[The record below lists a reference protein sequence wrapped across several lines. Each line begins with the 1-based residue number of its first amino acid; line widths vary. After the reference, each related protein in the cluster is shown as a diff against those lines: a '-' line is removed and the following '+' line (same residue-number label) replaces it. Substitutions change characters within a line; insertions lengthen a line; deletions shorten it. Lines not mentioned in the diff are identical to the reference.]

1 MAIEK
6 KRVINIDTGRSQQN
20 VQTLKQQIKELRDS
34 MGNME
39 KGTEDWEKASVK
51 LSNALQ
57 KQREIAEAGTFTN
70 QDYGNKL
77 ANITKVGAGVAAG
90 INGITNALSLMGVQI
105 AKDDNAMIRFTTSM
119 MAIVQG
125 LSTFD
130 TASKAW
136 KGLVTGMN
144 AALDAKLKDTASTAA
159 NTVATK
165 TNTAAK
171 TENTTATNAGSAATA
186 VATKANMG
194 LSAAFT
200 KLSAAI
206 GISKAALGGIAVAIG
221 VVVAA
226 IGVLINKQKKAREE
240 EQRLNEQMSKTAEE
254 AAKIKSEINILHYDF
269 DRLASSFRTAKQEGQ
284 DLNEW
289 VKDHRSELD
298 KLKISTDDL
307 NKIEDVFI
315 NKTDEYKK
323 ALAERYKAEAQMIGY
338 REQLVRE
345 YSVLNQ
351 MTDLRTDADGKQFY
365 TFNGKKYTIGDSN
378 NKGYQAQL
386 TYQQSKIDNIV
397 NKMDNVTDALNT
409 ANGTI
414 KKIAGKDDEKPS
426 GTKQQ
431 PLTVEV
437 INSTELIKDSRSLL
451 NILNSTVENFKEN
464 EDERVNINSF
474 INSMRIL
481 LADNVEVEK
490 YLNEELVEF
499 LKGGYR
505 LSKREMESTDEE
517 LKRVLR
523 YLSEGSDNDDYRSE
537 VRRSLSSMYLR
548 DWQEFIETSDYSD
561 AGIGILQRENLFNS
575 ENISNLTREM
585 NELVEQIETFDA
597 ANKKN
602 AEDIKK
608 HNANIAATNQRLNKE
623 LEDAKK
629 ERINK
634 EKENYNIYQ
643 PQLEAKDDEI
653 DKLRSER
660 LKTKELII
668 NLNHNKN
675 MTGFFGSG
683 KAYDTQIRN
692 AENKLNNINENID
705 RLIKERDE
713 LQSKVI
719 IENRKLKADERRLT
733 QEIDANSKK
742 YLSEN
747 MNTPEYKEYIDGLR
761 ARVDELKN
769 IIPVL
774 QNITTV
780 YNEFENSTIENQIKV
795 ANILKNDYLDR
806 MEMEGASREQ
816 IIEDTRAFNEL
827 EKKALEGYLKDTTLS
842 NEKRL
847 EVQQRINAITK
858 ENFELE
864 KEAQYI
870 AWKRGK
876 AELDVIQQRMAL
888 QMEEREHYQN
898 MYNLSWER
906 LGSADWND
914 NLYRLEME
922 QKYYDERFRIAE
934 EFRQQNKISEEDY
947 QQELL
952 DYQTNTTRMI
962 VEMEEARARRMLD
975 ILDTSISAVGMTVN
989 SVNGL
994 IGEALSREEQ
1004 DSTRYKQL
1012 RIAQTIASGS
1022 MASIEALRSGIQ
1034 SPIPAP
1040 GNYALGIALMG
1051 ATIAQTAMAVGNIR
1065 TNSLNGNSS
1074 SSLTTGA
1081 NNIGG
1086 NVYETLAYETNSEIS
1101 SNIRDSRVY
1110 VVESDINQ
1118 TGRRVYT
1125 AESEAR
1131 F

>member
-6 KRVINIDTGRSQQN
+6 KRVINIETGRSQQN

-136 KGLVTGMN
+136 KGLVVGMN
-144 AALDAKLKDTASTAA
+144 AALDARLKDTASTAA
-159 NTVATK
+159 NTITTK
-165 TNTAAK
+165 VNTGAK
-171 TENTTATNAGSAATA
+171 TENTAATNAGSAATA
-186 VATKANMG
+186 VATKANNG

-200 KLSAAI
+200 KLAAAM
-206 GISKAALGGIAVAIG
+206 GISKAALGGITAAIG
-221 VVVAA
+221 VLVAA
-226 IGVLINKQKKAREE
+226 IGVLINQWKKAREE

-254 AAKIKSEINILHYDF
+254 AAKIKSEINMLHYDF
-269 DRLASSFRTAKQEGQ
+269 DRLASSFRTAKEEGQ
-284 DLNEW
+284 DLTEW

-307 NKIEDVFI
+307 TKIEDVFV
-315 NKTDEYKK
+315 NNTDEYKK
-323 ALAERYKAEAQMIGY
+323 ALAERYKAEAQMIAY
-338 REQLVRE
+338 REQLVEQYRI
-345 YSVLNQ
+345 LNQ
-351 MTDLRTDADGKQFY
+351 MQDIKTDGSGKQYYMLDGKKVY
-365 TFNGKKYTIGDSN
+365 TGGAKTAFEQDQRKKVIDAIVEKMNGVQTTLDNSN
-378 NKGYQAQL
+378 RTL
-386 TYQQSKIDNIV
+386 T
-397 NKMDNVTDALNT
+397 
-409 ANGTI
+409 
-414 KKIAGKDDEKPS
+414 KIAGKDDEKPS

-437 INSTELIKDSRSLL
+437 INSTELIKDSRSLR
-451 NILNSTVENFKEN
+451 NTLNSTVENFKEN
-464 EDERVNINSF
+464 KDERVNINSF
-474 INSMRIL
+474 LNSIRIL
-481 LADNVEVEK
+481 LADNVDSEK
-490 YLNEELVEF
+490 YLNEELVSF
-499 LKGGYR
+499 LKKGYEIDENYDIDTIYKTAFQY
-505 LSKREMESTDEE
+505 LSKGESGVLSYRDN
-517 LKRVLR
+517 LNYWLR
-523 YLSEGSDNDDYRSE
+523 Y
-537 VRRSLSSMYLR
+537 MYNTE
-548 DWQEFIETSDYSD
+548 WQEGFVVKDK
-561 AGIGILQRENLFNS
+561 GILGTDMLKRENLFNS
-575 ENISNLTREM
+575 DNISNLTRELDD
-585 NELVEQIETFDA
+585 LVEQIETFDA
-597 ANKKN
+597 ANEKKV
-602 AEDIKK
+602 EDIKK

-623 LEDAKK
+623 LEAEKK
-629 ERINK
+629 ENEQRK
-634 EKENYNIYQ
+634 RE
-643 PQLEAKDDEI
+643 
-653 DKLRSER
+653 
-660 LKTKELII
+660 
-668 NLNHNKN
+668 
-675 MTGFFGSG
+675 
-683 KAYDTQIRN
+683 
-692 AENKLNNINENID
+692 INEYVSRIATIQ
-705 RLIKERDE
+705 REIEKIEIERDE
-713 LQSKVI
+713 IGEHINELNEKK
-719 IENRKLKADERRLT
+719 IETGALKKKGSIDKEIEIEENKINNLSASINKKYKELKELT
-733 QEIDANSKK
+733 DTISDIYKREQELTKEINENSKK

-747 MNTPEYKEYIDGLR
+747 ITTPEYKEYIDGLR
-761 ARVDELKN
+761 ARVDELKT

-774 QNITTV
+774 QNIATV
-780 YNEFENSTIENQIKV
+780 YNELEDSTIEGVVKV
-795 ANILKNDYLDR
+795 GNILKNEYFDR

-816 IIEDTRAFNEL
+816 IIEDIRAFNEL
-827 EKKALEGYLKDTTLS
+827 EKESLGDYLKNTTLS

-847 EVQQRINAITK
+847 EVQQRINTLTK

-864 KEAQYI
+864 REAQDI

-876 AELDVIQQRMAL
+876 AELDVIQQRIAL

-906 LGSADWND
+906 LGSADFND
-914 NLYRLEME
+914 NLYRLEIE

-952 DYQTNTTRMI
+952 DYQTNTTRMM

-994 IGEALSREEQ
+994 IGEALAREEQ

-1040 GNYALGIALMG
+1040 GNYVLGIALMG

>member
-6 KRVINIDTGRSQQN
+6 KRVINIETGRSQQN

-51 LSNALQ
+51 LSSALQ

-77 ANITKVGAGVAAG
+77 QNITKVGAGVAAG

-136 KGLVTGMN
+136 KGLVVGMN
-144 AALDAKLKDTASTAA
+144 AALDARLKDTASTAA
-159 NTVATK
+159 NTVAVK

-171 TENTTATNAGSAATA
+171 TENTAATTAGSAATA

-226 IGVLINKQKKAREE
+226 IGVLINQWKKAREE

-254 AAKIKSEINILHYDF
+254 AAKIKSEINMLHYDF
-269 DRLASSFRTAKQEGQ
+269 DGLASSFRTAKQEGQ

-323 ALAERYKAEAQMIGY
+323 AIAERYKAEAQMIAY
-338 REQLVRE
+338 REQLVEQYRI
-345 YSVLNQ
+345 LNQ
-351 MTDLRTDADGKQFY
+351 MQDIKTDGSGKQYYMLDGKKVY
-365 TFNGKKYTIGDSN
+365 TGGAKTAFEQDQRKKVIDTIVEKMNGVQTTLDNSN
-378 NKGYQAQL
+378 RTL
-386 TYQQSKIDNIV
+386 T
-397 NKMDNVTDALNT
+397 
-409 ANGTI
+409 
-414 KKIAGKDDEKPS
+414 KIAGKDDEKPS

-464 EDERVNINSF
+464 KDDRVDINSF

-481 LADNVEVEK
+481 LADNVDSEK

-505 LSKREMESTDEE
+505 LSKGEIESTDRMYKQAF
-517 LKRVLR
+517 KR
-523 YLSEGSDNDDYRSE
+523 LSEGSADADYRGG
-537 VRRSLSSMYLR
+537 VRNLLRFMYLR
-548 DWQEFIETSDYSD
+548 DWQDFIETSDYSG
-561 AGIGILQRENLFNS
+561 AGIGILQRENLFNL

-585 NELVEQIETFDA
+585 TELIIQIETFDA
-597 ANKKN
+597 ANEKN

-608 HNANIAATNQRLNKE
+608 HNTNIAATNQRLNKE

-629 ERINK
+629 ENEKRKGEINEYVSLIATIHTEIKKMEIERDAILENINRLNEKKIETGALNIYSKKKKPIDNAIKIEENKIEVLSVSINK
-634 EKENYNIYQ
+634 KY
-643 PQLEAKDDEI
+643 
-653 DKLRSER
+653 
-660 LKTKELII
+660 KEL
-668 NLNHNKN
+668 
-675 MTGFFGSG
+675 
-683 KAYDTQIRN
+683 
-692 AENKLNNINENID
+692 
-705 RLIKERDE
+705 KELDDAISDIYKREQE
-713 LQSKVI
+713 LKQAI
-719 IENRKLKADERRLT
+719 TE
-733 QEIDANSKK
+733 NSKK

-747 MNTPEYKEYIDGLR
+747 VTTPEYKEYIDGLR
-761 ARVDELKN
+761 ARVDELKT

-774 QNITTV
+774 QNIATV
-780 YNEFENSTIENQIKV
+780 YNELENSTIESQIKV
-795 ANILKNDYLDR
+795 ANMLKNDYLDR

-816 IIEDTRAFNEL
+816 IIEDTRAFNEV
-827 EKKALEGYLKDTTLS
+827 EKEALGYYLKNTTLS

-847 EVQQRINAITK
+847 EVQQRINALTK

-864 KEAQYI
+864 KEAQEI

-876 AELDVIQQRMAL
+876 AELELIQQRIAL
-888 QMEEREHYQN
+888 QMEERERYQN

-914 NLYRLEME
+914 NLYRLEIE

-952 DYQTNTTRMI
+952 DYQTNTTRMM
-962 VEMEEARARRMLD
+962 VEIEEARARRMLD

-994 IGEALSREEQ
+994 IGEALAMEEQ

-1074 SSLTTGA
+1074 SSLTSGA

-1118 TGRRVYT
+1118 TGNRVHV
-1125 AESEAR
+1125 AESEATW
-1131 F
+1131 

>member
-6 KRVINIDTGRSQQN
+6 KRVINIETGRSQQN

-144 AALDAKLKDTASTAA
+144 AALDARLKDTASTAA

-171 TENTTATNAGSAATA
+171 TENTVATNAGSAATN

-206 GISKAALGGIAVAIG
+206 GISKAALGGIAAAIG

-226 IGVLINKQKKAREE
+226 IGVLINQWKKAREE

-254 AAKIKSEINILHYDF
+254 AAKIKSEINMLHYDF
-269 DRLASSFRTAKQEGQ
+269 DRLASSFRTAKEEGQ
-284 DLNEW
+284 DLTEW
-289 VKDHRSELD
+289 VKDHRSEMD
-298 KLKISTDDL
+298 KLGISTNDL
-307 NKIEDVFI
+307 NKIEDVFVK
-315 NKTDEYKK
+315 NTDEYKN
-323 ALAERYKAEAQMIGY
+323 ALAERYKAEAQMIAY
-338 REQLVRE
+338 REQLVEQYRI
-345 YSVLNQ
+345 LNQ
-351 MTDLRTDADGKQFY
+351 MQDIKTDGSGKQYYMLDGKKVY
-365 TFNGKKYTIGDSN
+365 TGGAKTAFEQDQRKKVIDAIVEKMNGVQTTLDNSN
-378 NKGYQAQL
+378 RTL
-386 TYQQSKIDNIV
+386 T
-397 NKMDNVTDALNT
+397 
-409 ANGTI
+409 
-414 KKIAGKDDEKPS
+414 KIAGKDDEKPS

-451 NILNSTVENFKEN
+451 TTLSSTIDNFELDRKEN
-464 EDERVNINSF
+464 VDLEKFLNA
-474 INSMRIL
+474 L
-481 LADNVEVEK
+481 NVLVYNNPDLKK
-490 YLNEELVEF
+490 YLNEDVVRILKKVYDNYLFKDNDYNSVYGYKFLAGEWSGMDEYRELT
-499 LKGGYR
+499 LKTILSMYDRTFQNSIIAEPKNGYGFGVLDGDR
-505 LSKREMESTDEE
+505 FKRE
-517 LKRVLR
+517 
-523 YLSEGSDNDDYRSE
+523 N
-537 VRRSLSSMYLR
+537 
-548 DWQEFIETSDYSD
+548 F
-561 AGIGILQRENLFNS
+561 FNY
-575 ENISNLTREM
+575 EAI
-585 NELVEQIETFDA
+585 
-597 ANKKN
+597 
-602 AEDIKK
+602 
-608 HNANIAATNQRLNKE
+608 KE
-623 LEDAKK
+623 LENELYGMMREIEAFDKGSEEFSKFVKNNNKSIASEIRRINRLLESTRENIEELEKEGGKENEIAELKEDEKRFIKDIEKYKKRFIDVNMTTEQYK
-629 ERINK
+629 ERI
-634 EKENYNIYQ
+634 EVF
-643 PQLEAKDDEI
+643 
-653 DKLRSER
+653 R
-660 LKTKELII
+660 
-668 NLNHNKN
+668 
-675 MTGFFGSG
+675 
-683 KAYDTQIRN
+683 
-692 AENKLNNINENID
+692 
-705 RLIKERDE
+705 
-713 LQSKVI
+713 
-719 IENRKLKADERRLT
+719 
-733 QEIDANSKK
+733 AN
-742 YLSEN
+742 
-747 MNTPEYKEYIDGLR
+747 
-761 ARVDELKN
+761 VDELKN
-769 IIPVL
+769 ILPYFQDIV
-774 QNITTV
+774 NM
-780 YNEFENSTIENQIKV
+780 YNELENSTFDSQSKI
-795 ANILKNDYLDR
+795 ANTLKDNYLDR
-806 MEMEGASREQ
+806 MSMSGASREE
-816 IIEDTRAFNEL
+816 IIAATIDFNKVEKEAIDKYFKDGNAGL
-827 EKKALEGYLKDTTLS
+827 EQKIQL
-842 NEKRL
+842 
-847 EVQQRINAITK
+847 QQRSNALTK

-864 KEAQYI
+864 QEAQDI

-876 AELDVIQQRMAL
+876 AELEVIQQRMAL

-906 LGSADWND
+906 LGSADFND
-914 NLYRLEME
+914 NLYRLEIE

-952 DYQTNTTRMI
+952 DYQTNTTRMV

-994 IGEALSREEQ
+994 IGEALVREEQ

-1074 SSLTTGA
+1074 SSLTSGA

>member
-6 KRVINIDTGRSQQN
+6 KRVINIETGRSQQN

-34 MGNME
+34 MGSME
-39 KGTEDWEKASVK
+39 KGTEEWEKASVK
-51 LSNALQ
+51 LSSALQ
-57 KQREIAEAGTFTN
+57 KQREISEAGTFTN

-144 AALDAKLKDTASTAA
+144 AALDARLKDTASTAA

-165 TNTAAK
+165 ANTAAK
-171 TENTTATNAGSAATA
+171 TENTAATNAGSAATA
-186 VATKANMG
+186 VATKANNG

-226 IGVLINKQKKAREE
+226 IGVLINQWQKAREE

-254 AAKIKSEINILHYDF
+254 AAKIKSEINMLHYDF
-269 DRLASSFRTAKQEGQ
+269 DRLASSFRTAKEEGQ
-284 DLNEW
+284 DLTEW

-298 KLKISTDDL
+298 KLGISTNDL

-315 NKTDEYKK
+315 DNTDEYKK
-323 ALAERYKAEAQMIGY
+323 ALAERYKAEAQMIAY
-338 REQLVRE
+338 REQLVEQYRI
-345 YSVLNQ
+345 LNQ
-351 MTDLRTDADGKQFY
+351 MQDIKTDGSGKQYYMLDGKKVY
-365 TFNGKKYTIGDSN
+365 TGGAKTAFEQDQRKKVIDAIVEKMNGVQTTLDNSN
-378 NKGYQAQL
+378 RTL
-386 TYQQSKIDNIV
+386 T
-397 NKMDNVTDALNT
+397 
-409 ANGTI
+409 
-414 KKIAGKDDEKPS
+414 KIAGKDDEKPS

-451 NILNSTVENFKEN
+451 ATLSSTIDNFELDRKENVDLENFLN
-464 EDERVNINSF
+464 A
-474 INSMRIL
+474 L
-481 LADNVEVEK
+481 NVLVYNNPDLKK
-490 YLNEELVEF
+490 YLNEDVVRTIKDMYGKYLFKDNDYNSVYGYKFLTGEWSGMDEYRELT
-499 LKGGYR
+499 LKAI
-505 LSKREMESTDEE
+505 LSMYDRTFQNGIIGEPKDGHGFCSFDSDRFKRE
-517 LKRVLR
+517 
-523 YLSEGSDNDDYRSE
+523 N
-537 VRRSLSSMYLR
+537 
-548 DWQEFIETSDYSD
+548 F
-561 AGIGILQRENLFNS
+561 FNY
-575 ENISNLTREM
+575 EAI
-585 NELVEQIETFDA
+585 
-597 ANKKN
+597 
-602 AEDIKK
+602 
-608 HNANIAATNQRLNKE
+608 KE
-623 LEDAKK
+623 LENELYGMMREIEAFDKGSEEFSKFVKNNNNSIASEIRFKNSLLKSTRKEIEELEKEGGRENEIAELKK
-629 ERINK
+629 DEDRFIKDIERYKKRIIDVNMTTEQYEERI
-634 EKENYNIYQ
+634 
-643 PQLEAKDDEI
+643 
-653 DKLRSER
+653 
-660 LKTKELII
+660 
-668 NLNHNKN
+668 
-675 MTGFFGSG
+675 
-683 KAYDTQIRN
+683 
-692 AENKLNNINENID
+692 
-705 RLIKERDE
+705 
-713 LQSKVI
+713 KVF
-719 IENRKLKADERRLT
+719 R
-733 QEIDANSKK
+733 AN
-742 YLSEN
+742 
-747 MNTPEYKEYIDGLR
+747 
-761 ARVDELKN
+761 VHELKN
-769 IIPVL
+769 ILPYFQDIV
-774 QNITTV
+774 NM
-780 YNEFENSTIENQIKV
+780 YNELENSTFDSQSKI
-795 ANILKNDYLDR
+795 ANTLKDNYLDR
-806 MEMEGASREQ
+806 MEMSGASREE
-816 IIEDTRAFNEL
+816 IIAATIAFNKAENEAIDKYFKDGNVGL
-827 EKKALEGYLKDTTLS
+827 EQKIQL
-842 NEKRL
+842 
-847 EVQQRINAITK
+847 QQRINALTK

-864 KEAQYI
+864 KEAQDI

-876 AELDVIQQRMAL
+876 AELELIQQRIAL

-914 NLYRLEME
+914 NLYRLEIE

-952 DYQTNTTRMI
+952 DYQTNTTRMM

-994 IGEALSREEQ
+994 IGEALAREEQ

-1074 SSLTTGA
+1074 SSLTSGA

-1125 AESEAR
+1125 AESEATW
-1131 F
+1131 

>member
-6 KRVINIDTGRSQQN
+6 KRVINIETGRSQQN

-77 ANITKVGAGVAAG
+77 ANISKVGAGVAAG

-144 AALDAKLKDTASTAA
+144 AALDARLKDTASTAA

-171 TENTTATNAGSAATA
+171 TENTAATTAGATATN

-206 GISKAALGGIAVAIG
+206 GISKAAMGGIAVAIG

-226 IGVLINKQKKAREE
+226 IGVLINQQKKAREE

-254 AAKIKSEINILHYDF
+254 AAKIKSEINMLHYDF

-315 NKTDEYKK
+315 NNTDEYKK

-365 TFNGKKYTIGDSN
+365 TFNGKKYTIGDSG

-409 ANGTI
+409 ANRTI
-414 KKIAGKDDEKPS
+414 TKIAGKDDEKPS

-431 PLTVEV
+431 PLTVDV

-451 NILNSTVENFKEN
+451 TTLTSTVDNFKEN
-464 EDERVNINSF
+464 KDEGVNINSF

-481 LADNVEVEK
+481 LADNVETGK
-490 YLNEELVEF
+490 YLNEILVSF
-499 LKGGYR
+499 LKKGYEIDENYDIDTIYKTAFQY
-505 LSKREMESTDEE
+505 LSKGESGVLSYRDN
-517 LKRVLR
+517 LNYWLR
-523 YLSEGSDNDDYRSE
+523 Y
-537 VRRSLSSMYLR
+537 MYNTE
-548 DWQEFIETSDYSD
+548 WQEGFVVKDNGFLGTVM
-561 AGIGILQRENLFNS
+561 LKRENLLNLD
-575 ENISNLTREM
+575 NISNLTREM
-585 NELVEQIETFDA
+585 NELVEQIEAFDS
-597 ANKKN
+597 ANEKN

-623 LEDAKK
+623 LEAAKQ
-629 ERINK
+629 ERVNK

-643 PQLEAKDDEI
+643 PQLQAKDERILQLQSEI
-653 DKLRSER
+653 VKSEE
-660 LKTKELII
+660 KIA
-668 NLNHNKN
+668 NLEKNKKY
-675 MTGFFGSG
+675 TGFLGS
-683 KAYDTQIRN
+683 KDAYDIQIRN
-692 AENKLNNINENID
+692 EENRIKNINEEID
-705 RLIKERDE
+705 RLKKERKELLDE
-713 LQSKVI
+713 VNKANT
-719 IENRKLKADERRLT
+719 ELKTDERRLT
-733 QEIDANSKK
+733 QEIDENSKK

-747 MNTPEYKEYIDGLR
+747 MNTPEYKEYVDGLR

-769 IIPVL
+769 IIPVI

-780 YNEFENSTIENQIKV
+780 YNELEDSTVEGVIKV
-795 ANILKNDYLDR
+795 GNILKKEYFDR

-827 EKKALEGYLKDTTLS
+827 EKESLGDYLKNTTLS

-847 EVQQRINAITK
+847 EVQQRINALTK

-864 KEAQYI
+864 KEAQDI

-876 AELDVIQQRMAL
+876 AELELIQQRMTL
-888 QMEEREHYQN
+888 QMEEKEHYQN

-914 NLYRLEME
+914 NLYRLEIE
-922 QKYYDERFRIAE
+922 QRYYDERFRIAE

-952 DYQTNTTRMI
+952 DYQTNTTRMM

-994 IGEALSREEQ
+994 IGEALAREEQ

-1074 SSLTTGA
+1074 SSLTSGA

>member
-6 KRVINIDTGRSQQN
+6 KRVINIETGRSQQN

-125 LSTFD
+125 LSTFE

-136 KGLVTGMN
+136 KGLVVGMN
-144 AALDAKLKDTASTAA
+144 AALDARLKDTASTAA

-171 TENTTATNAGSAATA
+171 TENTAATNAGAVATN

-200 KLSAAI
+200 KLAAAI
-206 GISKAALGGIAVAIG
+206 GISKAALGGITAAIG
-221 VVVAA
+221 VLVAA
-226 IGVLINKQKKAREE
+226 IGVLINQWKKAREE

-254 AAKIKSEINILHYDF
+254 AAKIKSEINMLHYDF
-269 DRLASSFRTAKQEGQ
+269 DRLASSFRTAKEEGQ
-284 DLNEW
+284 DLTEW

-345 YSVLNQ
+345 YSILNQ

-365 TFNGKKYTIGDSN
+365 TFNGKKYTIGNSD

-409 ANGTI
+409 ANRTI
-414 KKIAGKDDEKPS
+414 TKIAGKDDEKPS

-451 NILNSTVENFKEN
+451 DVLASMLNNFVLNK
-464 EDERVNINSF
+464 DDRVDINSF
-474 INSMRIL
+474 LSSMRIL
-481 LADNVEVEK
+481 LADNADVKK

-499 LKGGYR
+499 LKGGYQ
-505 LSKREMESTDEE
+505 LTKNNGTDGMYKQAFKR
-517 LKRVLR
+517 
-523 YLSEGSDNDDYRSE
+523 LSEGSADADYRGG
-537 VRRSLSSMYLR
+537 VRNLLHFMYLR
-548 DWQEFIETSDYSD
+548 DWQEFLEVKDFGD
-561 AGIGILQRENLFNS
+561 AGKGILKRENLFNF

-585 NELVEQIETFDA
+585 NELVEQIETFDN

-602 AEDIKK
+602 AEDIKR

-623 LEDAKK
+623 LEAAKK
-629 ERINK
+629 ENEQRKGEINTYVSLIATIQTEIKNMEFERDAIGEHVSSLNEKKIETGALNIYSKKRKPIDKEIKTEENKINNLTVSIDKKYKELKELTDIISDINK
-634 EKENYNIYQ
+634 REQELKQAI
-643 PQLEAKDDEI
+643 
-653 DKLRSER
+653 SE
-660 LKTKELII
+660 
-668 NLNHNKN
+668 
-675 MTGFFGSG
+675 
-683 KAYDTQIRN
+683 
-692 AENKLNNINENID
+692 
-705 RLIKERDE
+705 
-713 LQSKVI
+713 
-719 IENRKLKADERRLT
+719 
-733 QEIDANSKK
+733 NSKK

-761 ARVDELKN
+761 VRVDELKTV
-769 IIPVL
+769 IPVL

-780 YNEFENSTIENQIKV
+780 YNELEDSTIENQIKV

-816 IIEDTRAFNEL
+816 IIEDTRAFNEA
-827 EKKALEGYLKDTTLS
+827 EKEALEGYLEDTTLS
-842 NEKRL
+842 NEKIL
-847 EVQQRINAITK
+847 EVQQRINALTK

-864 KEAQYI
+864 KEAQDI

-876 AELDVIQQRMAL
+876 AELELIQQRMTL

-914 NLYRLEME
+914 NLYRLETE
-922 QKYYDERFRIAE
+922 QRYYDERFRIAE

-952 DYQTNTTRMI
+952 DYQTNTTRMM

-994 IGEALSREEQ
+994 IGEALAREEQ

>member
-6 KRVINIDTGRSQQN
+6 KRVINIETGRSQQN

-51 LSNALQ
+51 LSSALQ

-144 AALDAKLKDTASTAA
+144 AALDARLKDTASTAA

-171 TENTTATNAGSAATA
+171 TENTVATNAGSAATA

-226 IGVLINKQKKAREE
+226 IGVLINQQKKAREE

-254 AAKIKSEINILHYDF
+254 AAKIKSEINMLHFDF

-323 ALAERYKAEAQMIGY
+323 ALAERYKAEAQMIAY
-338 REQLVRE
+338 REQLTRE

-397 NKMDNVTDALNT
+397 NKMNNVDDALRT
-409 ANGTI
+409 ANQTI
-414 KKIAGKDDEKPS
+414 TKIAGKDDEKPS

-474 INSMRIL
+474 ISSMRIL
-481 LADNVEVEK
+481 LANNSEVEK

-499 LKGGYR
+499 LKGGYQ
-505 LSKREMESTDEE
+505 LTKNNGNDGMYEQSFKR
-517 LKRVLR
+517 
-523 YLSEGSDNDDYRSE
+523 LSEGIADADYRGS
-537 VRRSLSSMYLR
+537 VRNSLRFMYLR
-548 DWQEFIETSDYSD
+548 DWQDFLETKDFGD
-561 AGIGILQRENLFNS
+561 AGIGVLQRENLFNF
-575 ENISNLTREM
+575 ENIEKLT
-585 NELVEQIETFDA
+585 NELTESVSKIEEFDSVTE
-597 ANKKN
+597 KN
-602 AEDIKK
+602 AESIKR
-608 HNANIAATNQRLNKE
+608 HNANIASTNQILEKE
-623 LEDAKK
+623 LEAAKQERERFANEYKSKK
-629 ERINK
+629 ERGELQQNVNNEYAKLLANELRLVNK
-634 EKENYNIYQ
+634 IE
-643 PQLEAKDDEI
+643 
-653 DKLRSER
+653 
-660 LKTKELII
+660 
-668 NLNHNKN
+668 
-675 MTGFFGSG
+675 
-683 KAYDTQIRN
+683 
-692 AENKLNNINENID
+692 ENKKKLLNPNII
-705 RLIKERDE
+705 
-713 LQSKVI
+713 
-719 IENRKLKADERRLT
+719 
-733 QEIDANSKK
+733 
-742 YLSEN
+742 
-747 MNTPEYKEYIDGLR
+747 TPEYKEEIDGLR
-761 ARVDELKN
+761 SRVDELKT

-780 YNEFENSTIENQIKV
+780 YNELENSTIENQIKV

-816 IIEDTRAFNEL
+816 IIEDTRAFNEV

-847 EVQQRINAITK
+847 EVHQRINALTK

-864 KEAQYI
+864 KESQDI

-876 AELDVIQQRMAL
+876 AELELIQQRIAL

-914 NLYRLEME
+914 SLYRLEIE

-952 DYQTNTTRMI
+952 DYQTNTTRMV

-994 IGEALSREEQ
+994 IGEALAREEQ

-1074 SSLTTGA
+1074 SSLTSGA

>member
-6 KRVINIDTGRSQQN
+6 KRVINIDTGTSQRN
-20 VQTLKQQIKELRDS
+20 VQSLKQQIKELRDS
-34 MGNME
+34 MGSME
-39 KGTEDWEKASVK
+39 KGTEEWEKASVK
-51 LSNALQ
+51 LSSALQ

-136 KGLVTGMN
+136 KGLVVGMN
-144 AALDAKLKDTASTAA
+144 AALDARLKDTASTAA
-159 NTVATK
+159 NTVAVK
-165 TNTAAK
+165 TNTVAK
-171 TENTTATNAGSAATA
+171 TENTAATA
-186 VATKANMG
+186 ANSTATEVATKANMG

-206 GISKAALGGIAVAIG
+206 GISKAAMGGIAVAIG

-226 IGVLINKQKKAREE
+226 IGVLIHQWKKAREE

-254 AAKIKSEINILHYDF
+254 AAKIKSEINMLHYDF
-269 DRLASSFRTAKQEGQ
+269 DRLASSFRTAKEEGQ
-284 DLNEW
+284 DLTEW

-298 KLKISTDDL
+298 KLGISTNDL

-315 NKTDEYKK
+315 SNTEEYKK
-323 ALAERYKAEAQMIGY
+323 ALAERYKAEAQMIAY

-345 YSVLNQ
+345 YSVINQ
-351 MTDLRTDADGKQFY
+351 MQDLRMDSDGKQFY
-365 TFNGKKYTIGDSN
+365 MFNGKKYTIGNSG
-378 NKGYQAQL
+378 NKGYQAQM
-386 TYQQSKIDNIV
+386 TFQQSKINDII

-409 ANGTI
+409 ANRTI
-414 KKIAGKDDEKPS
+414 TKIAGKDDEKPS

-451 NILNSTVENFKEN
+451 TTLSSTIDNFVSNKE
-464 EDERVNINSF
+464 EKVNLNSF

-481 LADNVEVEK
+481 LADNVETEK
-490 YLNEELVEF
+490 YLNEVLVSF
-499 LKGGYR
+499 LKKGYEIDENYDIDTIYKTAFQY
-505 LSKREMESTDEE
+505 LSKGESGVLSYRDN
-517 LKRVLR
+517 LNYWLR
-523 YLSEGSDNDDYRSE
+523 Y
-537 VRRSLSSMYLR
+537 MYNTE
-548 DWQEFIETSDYSD
+548 WQEGFVVKDE
-561 AGIGILQRENLFNS
+561 GILDTNMLKRENLFNL
-575 ENISNLTREM
+575 ENISNLTREL
-585 NELVEQIETFDA
+585 NELVNQIETFDA
-597 ANKKN
+597 ANEKN
-602 AEDIKK
+602 AENIKK

-623 LEDAKK
+623 LEATKKDNEQRKGEINNYVSRIATIPNEIKNMEFERDAIAEYINRLNEKK
-629 ERINK
+629 IETGALKKRQSIDKAIEIEENKIDNLTASINK
-634 EKENYNIYQ
+634 KY
-643 PQLEAKDDEI
+643 
-653 DKLRSER
+653 
-660 LKTKELII
+660 KELEE
-668 NLNHNKN
+668 LTNKI
-675 MTGFFGSG
+675 SDIY
-683 KAYDTQIRN
+683 KREQELKQAI
-692 AENKLNNINENID
+692 AENK
-705 RLIKERDE
+705 
-713 LQSKVI
+713 
-719 IENRKLKADERRLT
+719 
-733 QEIDANSKK
+733 KK

-747 MNTPEYKEYIDGLR
+747 MTTPEYKEYIDGLR
-761 ARVDELKN
+761 ARVDELKTV
-769 IIPVL
+769 IPVL

-780 YNEFENSTIENQIKV
+780 YNELEDSTIEGMVKV
-795 ANILKNDYLDR
+795 GNILKKEYFDR

-816 IIEDTRAFNEL
+816 IIEDMRAFNEL
-827 EKKALEGYLKDTTLS
+827 EKKSLEDYIKNTTLS

-847 EVQQRINAITK
+847 EVQQRINTLTK

-864 KEAQYI
+864 KEAQDI

-876 AELDVIQQRMAL
+876 AELEIIQQRMAL

-922 QKYYDERFRIAE
+922 QRYYDERFRIAE

-952 DYQTNTTRMI
+952 DYQTNTTRMM

-994 IGEALSREEQ
+994 IGEALAREEQ

-1022 MASIEALRSGIQ
+1022 MASIEALRSGIH